1 MIDGFFTFEV
11 LAAIWA
17 GLSLLALIAGLV
29 KWDPVGRIG
38 GTGIGPRINSRWG
51 WFVMEIP
58 ALLIFPVIYFLSPHH
73 HFVGNIAIAMWVA
86 HYGHR
91 TLIWPWVIPRRDGE
105 MRIMMCASG
114 IFFNVLNGA
123 LWGWFMGYI
132 ANYASDWMTD
142 PRFVIGVAL
151 AIGGGML
158 NIWSDYRL
166 WRLRRDNRDAYV
178 IPRGGVFNLV
188 SCPNLLG
195 EIIEWVGFALLSWSL
210 PGLAFALWTIANLVP
225 RALWRHAWYHET
237 FENYPPQRRAILPRL
252 I

>member
-11 LAAIWA
+11 ISAIWA

-29 KWDPVGRIG
+29 KWDPVGRVG
-38 GTGIGPRINSRWG
+38 GTNIAPRINSQWG

-58 ALLIFPVIYFLSPHH
+58 ALLTFPVIYFLSPIH
-73 HFVGNIAIAMWVA
+73 HFVGNIVVALWVA
-86 HYGHR
+86 HYAHR
-91 TLIWPWVIPRRDGE
+91 TLIWPWIVPRRNGK
-105 MRIMMCASG
+105 MGIMLCASG
-114 IFFNVLNGA
+114 IFFNVINGG

-132 ANYASDWMTD
+132 ADYASDWMTD
-142 PRFVIGVAL
+142 PRFVIGVVL
-151 AIGGGML
+151 AIGGGAL

-166 WRLRRDNRDAYV
+166 WGLRRVNEDEYV
-178 IPRGGVFNLV
+178 IPRGGAFNLV

-195 EIIEWVGFALLSWSL
+195 EIIEWGGFALLSWSL

-225 RALWRHAWYHET
+225 RALWRHAWYHAT
-237 FENYPPQRRAILPRL
+237 FENYPSQRRAILPGL